1 MKTVSKYTMGL
12 IGLRVQVSGRA
23 TELLRK
29 DGWVRMHPAEINN
42 RNGFNWV
49 RWLRTKEEFQA
60 MDWKRYQA
68 LGLEAVAVWI
78 TDAQWAA
85 DAAITDTQWRNR
97 KAI

>member
-1 MKTVSKYTMGL
+1 M
-12 IGLRVQVSGRA
+12 IGIRVQTAGRA
-23 TELLRK
+23 TPLLRK
-29 DGWVRMHPAEINN
+29 DGWVRTYHAALNN
-42 RNGFNWV
+42 RNGFDWI